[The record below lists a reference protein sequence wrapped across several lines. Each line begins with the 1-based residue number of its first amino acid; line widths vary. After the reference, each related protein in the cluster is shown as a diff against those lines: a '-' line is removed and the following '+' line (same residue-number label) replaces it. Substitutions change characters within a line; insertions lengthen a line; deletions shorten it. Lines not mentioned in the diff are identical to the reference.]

1 MEINYEATRH
11 TLRAC
16 QASGVRRLVFAS
28 SCSVYGANG
37 RELLREGSHLNPV
50 SLYARTRIMSEELLF
65 REAGDLEV
73 VILRLATVCG
83 VSPRMRFDLMVNT
96 MTACAAKQG
105 TIRISGAK
113 QWRPHLHVKD
123 AAEAFKLAVE
133 VPNLKREIFNVG
145 SDGQN
150 FTVGEIAEKVA
161 EHLPGVEL
169 QHLPNGSDARSYR
182 VSFERIESTLGFRGS
197 QTVDDAIVEVSRLL
211 EAGTIPDY
219 TDEVFYNS
227 KWLSATRNQNQRQ
240 SA

>member
-1 MEINYEATRH
+1 MYPVC
-11 TLRAC
+11 L
-16 QASGVRRLVFAS
+16 FARS
-28 SCSVYGANG
+28 
-37 RELLREGSHLNPV
+37 
-50 SLYARTRIMSEELLF
+50 RIMSEDLLL
-65 REAGDLEV
+65 RDAGDVEV

-105 TIRISGAK
+105 AIRISGAQ

-133 VPNLKREIFNVG
+133 APNLRGEIFNVG
-145 SDGQN
+145 TDAQN
-150 FTVGEIAEKVA
+150 FTVGEIGEKVA
-161 EHLPGVEL
+161 EHLPDVEL
-169 QHLPNGSDARSYR
+169 QYVANASDARSYR

-197 QTVDDAIVEVSRLL
+197 QTVDDAILEVSSLL
-211 EAGTIPDY
+211 RTGAIPDY

-227 KWLSATRNQNQRQ
+227 RWLSATRNQNQRQ